1 MTSIT
6 ICDADDVCPQIQSD
20 IELLLTPFEAK
31 QKLADA
37 LKLLDAVSTSTYS
50 RELFDSIIRQRIESI
65 YRKEVQ
71 FAPYTLLHEPQ
82 FKLKEDDIIKL
93 SPYCHKLEALAG
105 FDDVLRGLEARRDY
119 EKLLVSTRRRSKGQL
134 IDSIVYSG
142 LPKII
147 RNSVASVLDVIGSLA
162 LLRIRDIEARA
173 RANLQQH
180 TFVTTEDQG
189 YAAEEMWKCL
199 RIYNSTAEKKWLDE
213 RLKVGGRWNKFTE
226 NSSVGIIVALCKL
239 PPSLKPQFVKLLP
252 IVGSI
257 PNVLDRAMKA
267 TPCVAEL
274 LELRLSPWGATLGT
288 SAPTGQTKTSSRE
301 YSRLLVPF
309 STYWAHSYCADDTS
323 LPVDSRSI
331 GNAFEG
337 GTEAVAPSYD
347 DNSMLALSTA
357 AELHKSRS
365 TELPLPGSLSTS
377 IQSEGLL
384 TVSPQP
390 YEQLGV
396 STNVLS
402 GGCDRAIVSSPSRKR
417 RKPNTKF
424 GAAQKTGPSAIS
436 TQRVIGASQQLGGT
450 VGDDPMR
457 GCPGEPPVIA
467 CLRTPILIPLDNLE
481 RLNVGSRCDDLVTGR
496 RTFEANHE
504 QDCSLANR
512 FYPPSTTNEHEYAPP
527 NLEYPATTFNR
538 VNFAS
543 YAAPNL
549 EYPTTTFNPVNFA
562 SYAAPNLECSPTIYP
577 VNFASYAAP
586 NPEHSNYIP
595 SNQF

>member
-6 ICDADDVCPQIQSD
+6 ICDADD
-20 IELLLTPFEAK
+20 AK

-71 FAPYTLLHEPQ
+71 FAPYTLLQEPQ

-119 EKLLVSTRRRSKGQL
+119 EKLLVETRRRSKGQL

-257 PNVLDRAMKA
+257 PNVLDRARKA

-274 LELRLSPWGATLGT
+274 LELRLSPWRATLGT
-288 SAPTGQTKTSSRE
+288 SAPTGQTKTSSR
-301 YSRLLVPF
+301 
-309 STYWAHSYCADDTS
+309 
-323 LPVDSRSI
+323 
-331 GNAFEG
+331 NAFEG

-384 TVSPQP
+384 TRSLQP
-390 YEQLGV
+390 YEQL
-396 STNVLS
+396 
-402 GGCDRAIVSSPSRKR
+402 D
-417 RKPNTKF
+417 
-424 GAAQKTGPSAIS
+424 
-436 TQRVIGASQQLGGT
+436 
-450 VGDDPMR
+450 
-457 GCPGEPPVIA
+457 
-467 CLRTPILIPLDNLE
+467 
-481 RLNVGSRCDDLVTGR
+481 
-496 RTFEANHE
+496 
-504 QDCSLANR
+504 
-512 FYPPSTTNEHEYAPP
+512 
-527 NLEYPATTFNR
+527 
-538 VNFAS
+538 
-543 YAAPNL
+543 
-549 EYPTTTFNPVNFA
+549 
-562 SYAAPNLECSPTIYP
+562 
-577 VNFASYAAP
+577 
-586 NPEHSNYIP
+586 
-595 SNQF
+595 

>member
-1 MTSIT
+1 MY
-6 ICDADDVCPQIQSD
+6 ARVIQSD
-20 IELLLTPFEAK
+20 IELLLTPGKAK

-37 LKLLDAVSTSTYS
+37 LKLIDAVSTSTYS
-50 RELFDSIIRQRIESI
+50 RELFDGIIRQRIESI

-71 FAPYTLLHEPQ
+71 FAPYTLLQEPQ
-82 FKLKEDDIIKL
+82 WKLKEDDIIKL

-119 EKLLVSTRRRSKGQL
+119 EKLLVDTRRRSKGQL

-142 LPKII
+142 LPKLI

-162 LLRIRDIEARA
+162 LLRIRGIEARV
-173 RANLQQH
+173 RADLQQH

-213 RLKVGGRWNKFTE
+213 RLKVAGRWNKFTE
-226 NSSVGIIVALCKL
+226 NNSVGIIVALCKL

-252 IVGSI
+252 IVDSI

-274 LELRLSPWGATLGT
+274 IELRLSPWRATLGT
-288 SAPTGQTKTSSRE
+288 SPARTGQTKTSSRE
-301 YSRLLVPF
+301 YSRLLAPF
-309 STYWAHSYCADDTS
+309 STYSASYCADDTS
-323 LPVDSRSI
+323 LPVGSRSV

-337 GTEAVAPSYD
+337 GTEAVASSYD

-365 TELPLPGSLSTS
+365 TELPLPRSLSNS
-377 IQSEGLL
+377 IQPGGLMTRSL
-384 TVSPQP
+384 QP
-390 YEQLGV
+390 YERLDL
-396 STNVLS
+396 SSNVLS
-402 GGCDRAIVSSPSRKR
+402 GGCDGAIDSSQSRKR

-424 GAAQKTGPSAIS
+424 GAAQKIGPGPSSFTFLNSPIS
-436 TQRVIGASQQLGGT
+436 NQRVIGASQQLGGT

-457 GCPGEPPVIA
+457 ECP
-467 CLRTPILIPLDNLE
+467 DNLE
-481 RLNVGSRCDDLVTGR
+481 RLNVGSRCDDLFTGR
-496 RTFEANHE
+496 RTSQASHE
-504 QDCSLANR
+504 QDCTSANR

-527 NLEYPATTFNR
+527 NLECPANPFNP

-577 VNFASYAAP
+577 VNFAS
-586 NPEHSNYIP
+586 
-595 SNQF
+595 